1 MQPGF
6 AINNL
11 NVKHNLILNM
21 QKMFV
26 FTYLQPCNDVISYEA
41 IVKNLHSVATSLK
54 LDSSYGV
61 DDLDGWKNQK
71 KINYIKS
78 FQTIHT
84 HFKKNNIIYFG

>member
-11 NVKHNLILNM
+11 NVKHNLKLNM

-26 FTYLQPCNDVISYEA
+26 FTYLQPCNDVISNEA
-41 IVKNLHSVATSLK
+41 IVKNLNSVATSLK

-61 DDLDGWKNQK
+61 DDLDGWKIQK
-71 KINYIKS
+71 KKNYIKS

-84 HFKKNNIIYFG
+84 LKKTISFT